1 MKLKLIAAAA
11 ALALS
16 GAANAA
22 IDTGTDGSGDFFL
35 TMWDGAQSYTVDLNL
50 QMSDFTSGV
59 AAPGSFSF
67 SLNLAS
73 DAVFAA
79 FISTANLAN
88 MVWNLTAVESQGA
101 RTLIQTYTDL
111 PASGIPNGD
120 ARTMVSG
127 VQAFASAVN
136 AGITAQGNTDSAV
149 FNAGEVGYANNPT
162 GVGRFGNNNAGLLN
176 FNNAGSFANNS
187 YAAGLNLVSMAIAT
201 TGIAPAI
208 YSPLADAGTAL
219 RAYIGPDYTLHITAA
234 VPEPE
239 TYAMLLAG
247 LGLMGAIA
255 RRRRQQG

>member
-111 PASGIPNGD
+111 PATGIPNSD

-127 VQAFASAVN
+127 VQAFAGAVN
-136 AGITAQGNTDSAV
+136 NGIAAQGNSDSAV
-149 FNAGEVGYANNPT
+149 FAAGEAGYANNTT
-162 GVGRFGNNNAGLLN
+162 GVRYGSNNGGLLN
-176 FNNAGSFANNS
+176 FNNSGTFANNS